1 MDSTIANLENYS
13 FDEWVDFIFGQEIE
27 RLFNAMIY
35 TGYKCN
41 NIVVVQYMTRLFENA
56 DILLQRYD
64 LWQIEAGFQFMP
76 GIDGFCVLIYD
87 QDVPWILR
95 ENCVKAMYTLFTE
108 FYGKHELLKGGWA
121 FAIWWDCIF
130 SYCGYGDYELIQEPR
145 LVKLMYSIIKAME
158 YSGIPKLDRVVAEG
172 MDHVMPFIR
181 ALDID
186 VTQIPAFTKGK

>member
-108 FYGKHELLKGGWA
+108 FYG
-121 FAIWWDCIF
+121 
-130 SYCGYGDYELIQEPR
+130 
-145 LVKLMYSIIKAME
+145 AME
-158 YSGIPKLDRVVAEG
+158 T
-172 MDHVMPFIR
+172 MN
-181 ALDID
+181 
-186 VTQIPAFTKGK
+186 